1 MALKIQH
8 TAHHHSLYG
17 KSHSLLNHIR
27 HHFGDG
33 YIENGCNFAR
43 KQIIC
48 QPPIQPGE
56 KKRQESHTNWCAYP
70 VNSPAQPP
78 FFFYISTFK
87 NTLLKFP
94 TLDTRVISKR
104 RVLISHEI
112 WSHSFALPYRLT
124 VTRHPFRNGIRTAD
138 R

>member
-1 MALKIQH
+1 MQH

-17 KSHSLLNHIR
+17 KSHYLLNHIR

-33 YIENGCNFAR
+33 YIEKECNFAQ

-70 VNSPAQPP
+70 INSPAQPP
-78 FFFYISTFK
+78 FFFYIQIQK
-87 NTLLKFP
+87 HP
-94 TLDTRVISKR
+94 THFSHPRYKGHIEKKGSHITRDPVK
-104 RVLISHEI
+104 
-112 WSHSFALPYRLT
+112 
-124 VTRHPFRNGIRTAD
+124 
-138 R
+138 